1 MALVALQTPPRKGV
15 AKPRRDVDLSGLW
28 QAWEDNRGIRKFSRK
43 KGSLLDWED
52 PSKVGKINKRS
63 LMLNHKVLLALIEV
77 YCPSN
82 EPNKTVPVQN
92 LKEEATWLNA
102 LLQFRS

>member
-28 QAWEDNRGIRKFSRK
+28 QAWEDNRG
-43 KGSLLDWED
+43 
-52 PSKVGKINKRS
+52 
-63 LMLNHKVLLALIEV
+63 
-77 YCPSN
+77 